1 MNQPSPRS
9 DLLLHALA
17 RRGVRYGREDSFKL
31 YHGGLLEDRVLL
43 GARAGDLGDEAFV
56 DIAAELGMPPG
67 YRGLLLEHFADADM
81 VLFGLE
87 DREDGG
93 VFKVYLEFWDRLK
106 RRVLATGS
114 AEPALLNLGVKWDS
128 ASGAHCR
135 ADYVCVPLL
144 SVSGIL
150 GRLQCLYAGQ
160 RPRPSYELSE
170 CLIRQAAAR
179 SDPRASFVY
188 LEVSEGGSTRKS
200 FDVNLYKAGLTVA
213 DARPLLSRLAEQ
225 YEIDGVRIDRLL
237 ERVGERPL
245 GHLSGGLDRH
255 GRDYTTIYYEVSMLE
270 VRPA

>member
-1 MNQPSPRS
+1 
-9 DLLLHALA
+9 LA

-144 SVSGIL
+144 PVSGIL
-150 GRLQCLYAGQ
+150 GRLRHLYAGQ
-160 RPRPSYELSE
+160 RTPGYELSE

-188 LEVSEGGSTRKS
+188 LEVGEGGSARRS
-200 FDVNLYKAGLTVA
+200 FDVNLYRADLRVA
-213 DARPLLSRLAEQ
+213 DARPLVARLGEQ
-225 YEIDGVRIDRLL
+225 YAIDGGRLDRLL
-237 ERVGERPL
+237 GRVGERRL

-255 GRDYTTIYYEVSMLE
+255 GRDYATIYYEVAVLDG
-270 VRPA
+270 RPA